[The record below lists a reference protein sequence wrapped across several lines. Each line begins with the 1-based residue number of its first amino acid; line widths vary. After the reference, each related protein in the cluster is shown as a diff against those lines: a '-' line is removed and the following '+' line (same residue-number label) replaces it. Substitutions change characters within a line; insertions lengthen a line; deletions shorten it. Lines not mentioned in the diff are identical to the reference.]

1 MAFNGKQQNI
11 AFHLREAQN
20 GPIIAESDAGAIVAT
35 KDMAEML
42 NTISRELAPI
52 LDRQVR
58 GDQNGILMTIT
69 LEAFEG

>member
-42 NTISRELAPI
+42 KEPRWRS
-52 LDRQVR
+52 
-58 GDQNGILMTIT
+58 
-69 LEAFEG
+69 